1 VLELSA
7 AVAFSMADKHLFFT
21 ELLSMPVLDLK
32 GRRIGRVKD
41 AALVPREHAARIDRF
56 LVGGP
61 ETWLTLRFDQI
72 RTIGLDRGIE
82 LSDEQLL
89 PYHDDEYMMRI
100 GRDLLDQQIID
111 VTGRKVVRVTDVT
124 MSLQNDGQ
132 RDILMVLE
140 VDIGV
145 RSMFRRLFQ
154 GVLPRRAIRR
164 LQRRIPPNSIR
175 WDFANVV
182 EPDPLRRL
190 RLNISYD
197 KLEDMHPADLADI
210 VEDLAPA
217 EREAIFDSIDS
228 ESAADA
234 LSEVEDPKMQASI
247 LEALEPEKAADI
259 VEEMSPDE
267 AADILSE
274 LEDKT
279 SEEILEEMDSE
290 PKVDVQELLEFE
302 DDTAGG
308 LMNTEYVVLHDN
320 ATLADAMAAL
330 KGNEELLESLN
341 TLFLIDEEEHLTAAI
356 PLARLFLAGST
367 SRLKDLAAETLIQ
380 VTVDEKQDR
389 VSEYFDKYNL
399 LTLPVVDDEG
409 KLAGVITADDIISIL
424 RQK

>member
-1 VLELSA
+1 
-7 AVAFSMADKHLFFT
+7 MADNHLFFT

-56 LVGGP
+56 LVGGA

-72 RTIGLDRGIE
+72 RAIDLDRGIQ

-124 MSLQNDGQ
+124 MSLQHDGQ
-132 RDILMVLE
+132 RDILTVLE
-140 VDIGV
+140 VDIGL

-154 GVLPRRAIRR
+154 GVLPKRMIRR
-164 LQRRIPPNSIR
+164 MQSRIPPNSIR
-175 WDFANVV
+175 WEFANVV

-197 KLEDMHPADLADI
+197 KLEDMHPADLSPTLWRIWPPRNARPSSI
-210 VEDLAPA
+210 PSTAKPPPTPCPKWKIPRCRPA
-217 EREAIFDSIDS
+217 FWKLWSPKRLPISWKKCRPMRPPIFSRS
-228 ESAADA
+228 WRMRP
-234 LSEVEDPKMQASI
+234 PKKSSTKWI
-247 LEALEPEKAADI
+247 PSLKSRCRSCLNSRTIRP
-259 VEEMSPDE
+259 
-267 AADILSE
+267 
-274 LEDKT
+274 
-279 SEEILEEMDSE
+279 
-290 PKVDVQELLEFE
+290 
-302 DDTAGG
+302 AGS
-308 LMNTEYVVLHDN
+308 MNTEYVVLHDS
-320 ATLADAMAAL
+320 ATVSDAMAAL
-330 KGNEELLESLN
+330 KGNEELLETLN
-341 TLFLIDEEEHLTAAI
+341 TLYLIDEEEHLTAAI
-356 PLARLFLAGST
+356 PLGRLFLATGD
-367 SRLKDLAAETLIQ
+367 SRLKELAAETLLQ